1 MASSRAAVIA
11 ALTAAFAG
19 AGCTSHDPAAE
30 LEVFGI
36 QTYWIVDSPRGAENY
51 IAPAVRFHLRNRGSS
66 PLGSID
72 ARARFPG
79 TDEEEP
85 WGSIQ
90 VLVSTWQHPLMPGE
104 DTLVTVRSVGRYHAA
119 ADPRDMLRSPGFKD
133 PRAEIFVRIGNS
145 RWARLGEAIV
155 ERRIGVPGVEDLLN
169 P

>member
-1 MASSRAAVIA
+1 MASSRAAAIALVA
-11 ALTAAFAG
+11 ALA
-19 AGCTSHDPAAE
+19 
-30 LEVFGI
+30 
-36 QTYWIVDSPRGAENY
+36 SPRGGETY
-51 IAPAVRFHLRNRGSS
+51 IAPAVRFHLRNVGSS

-90 VLVSTWQHPLMPGE
+90 VQVTSWRKPLEPGA
-104 DTLVTVRSVGRYHAA
+104 DTVVTVRSVGRYHAA
-119 ADPRDMLRSPGFKD
+119 AEPRDMFRSPGFKD

-145 RWARLGEAIV
+145 NWAELGEAAV
-155 ERRIGVPGVEDLLN
+155 ERRIGAPGVEELLK